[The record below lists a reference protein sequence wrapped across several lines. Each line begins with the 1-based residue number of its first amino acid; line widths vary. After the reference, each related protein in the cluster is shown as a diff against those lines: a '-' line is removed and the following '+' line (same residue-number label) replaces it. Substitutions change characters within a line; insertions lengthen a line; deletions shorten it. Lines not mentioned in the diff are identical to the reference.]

1 MEKSYEFEVM
11 ITSRHSDLND
21 QLKNTIVKDM
31 LKLSRFHSHIIDGSV
46 IIEKNNSYFKA
57 EVSVR
62 VPGLTI
68 NAAQED
74 YNEMKAIDIAIGK
87 AKTQLKKLK
96 SKVVDHRAPQI
107 PAAETT
113 TTDVSEETE

>member
-1 MEKSYEFEVM
+1 MAKSYEFEVM
-11 ITSRHSDLND
+11 ITSRHNDLHE
-21 QLKNTIVKDM
+21 QAKNTIIKEM

-46 IIEKNNSYFKA
+46 IIEKNSSYFKA
-57 EVSVR
+57 EISVR

-68 NAAQED
+68 NAVQED

-87 AKTQLKKLK
+87 TKTQLKKLK

-107 PAAETT
+107 PATETT
-113 TTDVSEETE
+113 TTDVSEEAV